1 MALKDSYY
9 TMRNLLPCILI
20 DGINVGVSSSFMLH
34 ILPKIDDEK
43 QDNLNAGYSLMGFG
57 FGCVIGGFIGGK
69 ICDYIRAKSSIIV
82 GMAIYTVCCVT
93 FFIAP
98 MPRCKQWLCG
108 CNQCLCGCKQC
119 LYDCCTC
126 CSRLHDGHDV
136 LRVARQRGRGGRR
149 QSDPAVHA
157 QGDHQARLHAG
168 LRRRYV
174 YTSSRY
180 AGLSSTILTSTSLR
194 YAGSISAVRR
204 TLRLANIP
212 LAFVS

>member
-82 GMAIYTVCCVT
+82 GMVIYTVCCVT
-93 FFIAP
+93 FFIASFFKSLAFSIV
-98 MPRCKQWLCG
+98 C
-108 CNQCLCGCKQC
+108 CLMWGLSMYYLQSAEMVV
-119 LYDCCTC
+119 
-126 CSRLHDGHDV
+126 CSRLFEGKPESFAIVKQFHSVSMVGFFI
-136 LRVARQRGRGGRR
+136 
-149 QSDPAVHA
+149 
-157 QGDHQARLHAG
+157 
-168 LRRRYV
+168 
-174 YTSSRY
+174 
-180 AGLSSTILTSTSLR
+180 LSAITH
-194 YAGSISAVRR
+194 
-204 TLRLANIP
+204 N
-212 LAFVS
+212 